1 PNPRRQQMGRKTE
14 QQQESA
20 TKKGGVTVTVDSQ
33 CPYCRGERKHS
44 VTQRKACKQKGP
56 IKNK

>member
-1 PNPRRQQMGRKTE
+1 MGKKTE
-14 QQQESA
+14 QQEQVN
-20 TKKGGVTVTVDSQ
+20 KKGGHTVTVDVQ

-44 VTQRKACKQKGP
+44 FSQRKACKSKGP

>member
-1 PNPRRQQMGRKTE
+1 MGNKKSE
-14 QQQESA
+14 QSENA

-44 VTQRKACKQKGP
+44 VSQRKACKSKGP
-56 IKNK
+56 VKNK

>member
-1 PNPRRQQMGRKTE
+1 MGRKTE
-14 QQQESA
+14 QQEQA
-20 TKKGGVTVTVDSQ
+20 QKKGGVTVTVDAQ

-56 IKNK
+56 VKNK

>member
-1 PNPRRQQMGRKTE
+1 MGKKTE
-14 QQQESA
+14 STEQAQ
-20 TKKGGVTVTVDSQ
+20 KKGGHTVTVDSQ

-44 VTQRKACKQKGP
+44 ASQRKACKSKGP